1 MMTANGFGCETIQ
14 RDFLREGFMSITKKK
29 WRSILCINE
38 NPKQINMQGMTLGS
52 MANLSVSYCHQIKDA
67 SNLIREIVPD
77 VVLLDLQDSDDAEKI
92 VQGILATDTREAIE
106 LICLANSR
114 QIILLSAVELTNE
127 IRIIQKPV
135 DILMLP
141 ELVLDIL
148 DDANTELNT

>member
-1 MMTANGFGCETIQ
+1 MMTASETGCETIQ
-14 RDFLREGFMSITKKK
+14 QDLLREGFMYINNRK

-52 MANLSVSYCHQIKDA
+52 MANLSVYYCHLIKDA
-67 SNLIREIVPD
+67 SSLIRVILPD

-92 VQGILATDTREAIE
+92 VRGILESDTGEAIE
-106 LICLANSR
+106 LICVANRR
-114 QIILLSAVELTNE
+114 QIVLLSAAELTNK
-127 IRIIQKPV
+127 IRVIQKPV

-148 DDANTELNT
+148 DDANTELST